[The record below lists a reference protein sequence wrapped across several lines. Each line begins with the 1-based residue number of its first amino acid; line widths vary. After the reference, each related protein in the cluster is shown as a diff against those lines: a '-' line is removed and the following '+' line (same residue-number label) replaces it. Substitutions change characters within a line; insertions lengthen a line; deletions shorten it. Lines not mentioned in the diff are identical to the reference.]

1 MADQIDLI
9 VADLEQYTRGEV
21 IALALNVNANLRSNP
36 PLGTP
41 IDTGWASA
49 NWLPSVGEPKIVE
62 GDPANP
68 KEGPTPAEVAARAR
82 VASDGENDVL
92 SWRLEDGPIFSTN
105 NVPYIGALN
114 AGHSPQSAR
123 GFVQT
128 AIEKA
133 IRQTYS
139 RAAAQSS
146 RNARAD
152 AFRARS
158 GKPPRRPG
166 R

>member
-1 MADQIDLI
+1 MADQIDI
-9 VADLEQYTRGEV
+9 VVADLAEFTRGEV

-49 NWLPSVGEPKIVE
+49 NWLPSVGEPKIVNGE
-62 GDPANP
+62 PADSS
-68 KEGPTPAEVAARAR
+68 EGPTPGEVASRAQM
-82 VASDGENDVL
+82 AAEGENDVL

-105 NVPYIGALN
+105 NVPYITALN
-114 AGHSPQSAR
+114 DGHSPQSPR

-133 IRQTYS
+133 VRQTYS
-139 RAAAQSS
+139 RAGAQGA
-146 RNARAD
+146 RNRRAE
-152 AFRARS
+152 AFRSTR
-158 GKPPRRPG
+158 RRPVK
-166 R
+166 

>member
-9 VADLEQYTRGEV
+9 VADLDKYTRGEV
-21 IALALNVNANLRSNP
+21 VALALNVNANLRSNP

-49 NWLPSVGEPKIVE
+49 NWLPSVGQPKIVNGE
-62 GDPANP
+62 PADPR
-68 KEGPTPAEVAARAR
+68 EGPTPGEVANRAQM
-82 VASDGENDVL
+82 ATEGENDVL

-114 AGHSPQSAR
+114 AGHSPQSQR
-123 GFVQT
+123 GFVQA

-139 RAAAQSS
+139 RAASFAS
-146 RNARAD
+146 
-152 AFRARS
+152 RARRAANYRAR
-158 GKPPRRPG
+158 GGRPPRRNP
-166 R
+166 

>member
-1 MADQIDLI
+1 MADQIDVI
-9 VADLEQYTRGEV
+9 VADLADYTRGEI

-49 NWLPSVGEPKIVE
+49 NWLPSVGNPKVVDGEPA
-62 GDPANP
+62 DR
-68 KEGPTPAEVAARAR
+68 KEGPSPAEVAKRAQM
-82 VASDGENDVL
+82 AQEGQNDVL

-114 AGHSPQSAR
+114 AGHSMQSPR
-123 GFVQT
+123 GFVQA

-133 IRQTYS
+133 VRQTYS
-139 RAAAQSS
+139 RAAAQGA
-146 RNARAD
+146 RNRRAE
-152 AFRARS
+152 AFRSNR
-158 GKPPRRPG
+158 PRPR
-166 R
+166 

>member
-1 MADQIDLI
+1 MADQIDII
-9 VADLEQYTRGEV
+9 VADLAEYTRGEV

-49 NWLPSVGEPKIVE
+49 NWLPSIGQPKVVDGEPS
-62 GDPANP
+62 NRR
-68 KEGPTPAEVAARAR
+68 EGPTPGEVASRAQL
-82 VASDGENDVL
+82 AQEGTNDVL
-92 SWRLEDGPIFSTN
+92 SWRPEDGAIFSTN

-114 AGHSPQSAR
+114 NGHSMQSPR
-123 GFVQT
+123 GFVQA

-133 IRQTYS
+133 VRQTYS
-139 RAAAQSS
+139 RAAAQGA
-146 RNARAD
+146 RNRRAD
-152 AFRARS
+152 EFRAAS
-158 GKPPRRPG
+158 GKPPRRRG

>member
-1 MADQIDLI
+1 MPDQIDLI
-9 VADLEQYTRGEV
+9 VADLAEYTRGEI

-49 NWLPSVGEPKIVE
+49 NWLPSIGEPKIVE
-62 GDPANP
+62 GEPANP
-68 KEGPTPAEVAARAR
+68 KDGPSAAEVAARAR
-82 VASDGENDVL
+82 MASEGENDVL

-105 NVPYIGALN
+105 NVPYIMPLN
-114 AGHSPQSAR
+114 DGHSPQSPR
-123 GFVQT
+123 GFVQV

-139 RAAAQSS
+139 RAAAQGS
-146 RNARAD
+146 RNRRAD
-152 AFRARS
+152 AFRSSR
-158 GKPPRRPG
+158 RRPL
-166 R
+166 